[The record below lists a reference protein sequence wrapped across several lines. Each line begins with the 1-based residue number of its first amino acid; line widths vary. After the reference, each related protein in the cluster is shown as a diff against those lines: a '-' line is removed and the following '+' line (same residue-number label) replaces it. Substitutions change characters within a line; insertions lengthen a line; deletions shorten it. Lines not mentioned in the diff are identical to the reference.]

1 MLGGTRGGRGGRGDN
16 WRQDR
21 DKGDVETHGERRG
34 IPLIPHS
41 PRVAPPPPHPP
52 RIHSTPMHAYT
63 MSGIFAQPY
72 SDNDNLQFYAGQPYD
87 ARPQSTPY
95 APIGSMGSM
104 SGNMNM
110 ASGNI
115 LSGSGRWWEAFGT
128 GGLDGEPSLME
139 GASTHLTPIHA

>member
-1 MLGGTRGGRGGRGDN
+1 
-16 WRQDR
+16 
-21 DKGDVETHGERRG
+21 
-34 IPLIPHS
+34 
-41 PRVAPPPPHPP
+41 
-52 RIHSTPMHAYT
+52 MHAYT

-139 GASTHLTPIHA
+139 GASTHLAPIHT